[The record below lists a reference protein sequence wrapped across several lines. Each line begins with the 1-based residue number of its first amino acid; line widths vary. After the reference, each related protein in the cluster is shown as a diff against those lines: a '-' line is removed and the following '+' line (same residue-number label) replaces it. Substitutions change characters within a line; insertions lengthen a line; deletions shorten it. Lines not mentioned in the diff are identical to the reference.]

1 MGHLLKTIFI
11 ILITVISAGCI
22 KQSAGTANHQ
32 VPVDSV
38 LVQQGRQYY
47 REHCIGCHGLEGMG
61 GTAKSIQGIHSNQI
75 IRAIDNKQLIVDHLA
90 LRGEGALDQRQQ
102 LSIAAYLQSFKPEN
116 ISEPTPVITKKPENP
131 FADLASLEGILLAPT
146 PVNASIMLVDSE
158 GRQWVLQSQANT
170 GKFTLPSTHMRAP
183 LLLKANIAGEKSEYY
198 SYAITEQAVTL
209 SPLTDLTVRHAIA
222 NLGTTPETLI
232 ENCTQ
237 KKSRCLIPLISNNLE
252 LADNTQ
258 ARDFM
263 TSFDRFQVKI
273 SSMNA
278 KMSDLRAIGNNIL
291 ALIDN
296 LETHRIK
303 NCTNPINPHGYL
315 YDDDLDKDCFHDG
328 DTDKDGFVD
337 VMN

>member
-1 MGHLLKTIFI
+1 MAHLLKF
-11 ILITVISAGCI
+11 ILIVLIIATSLGCT
-22 KQSAGTANHQ
+22 KQFTATPNHQ

-38 LVQQGRQYY
+38 LVKQGHHYY
-47 REHCIGCHGLEGMG
+47 RERCIGCHGLEGMG
-61 GTAKSIQGIHSNQI
+61 GTAKSIQGIHTNQI
-75 IRAIDNKQLIVDHLA
+75 IRAIGNEQLIVDHLA
-90 LRGEGALDQRQQ
+90 LRGETSLDSRQQ
-102 LSIAAYLQSFKPEN
+102 LSIAAYLQSFKPEKS
-116 ISEPTPVITKKPENP
+116 SEPAEPIKKPTNP
-131 FADLASLEGILLAPT
+131 FANLARLEGVLLAPT
-146 PVNASIMLVDSE
+146 PVNASIMLVDSD
-158 GRQWVLQSQANT
+158 GRQWVFQAAST
-170 GKFTLPSTHMRAP
+170 GKFNLPNTHMRAP
-183 LLLKANIAGEKSEYY
+183 LLLKANIAGEKYEYY
-198 SYAITEQAVTL
+198 SYAITEQAITL

-263 TSFDRFQVKI
+263 TSFDRFQINI

-278 KMSDLRAIGNNIL
+278 KVSDLQAMGSNIL
-291 ALIDN
+291 ALINN

-303 NCTNPINPHGYL
+303 NCTNPINPHGYH
-315 YDDDLDKDCFHDG
+315 YDDDSDRDCFHDG

-337 VMN
+337 TMN